1 MIWSSRRSHDSATGT
16 CGEPV
21 FHTHHA
27 VDHLLRRVVSRAR
40 RQPNDLLVWDN
51 RMVLH
56 RALPYDEAEHRLVWH
71 ISTCGERPL
80 PVVAMDLLTPS
91 SRQPGSGGLA
101 KL

>member
-1 MIWSSRRSHDSATGT
+1 
-16 CGEPV
+16 
-21 FHTHHA
+21 
-27 VDHLLRRVVSRAR
+27 
-40 RQPNDLLVWDN
+40 
-51 RMVLH
+51 MVLH